1 LALGALLEAQALG
14 IDVPAQLSITGF
26 DDIALAREIQPPLT
40 TMWVDTDAIGRQAA
54 QALLDALENGATGP
68 GHAVQP
74 ELRARESTAAPAHA
88 RAAKRK

>member
-1 LALGALLEAQALG
+1 MLEAQALG

-54 QALLDALENGATGP
+54 RALLDALENGATGP
-68 GHAVQP
+68 GCAVLP
-74 ELRARESTAAPAHA
+74 ELRTRASAASPAQV
-88 RAAKRK
+88 RAARKT